1 MTAQNTL
8 VSDFAIAPTT
18 ALLALRHIN
27 TPCSRCKG
35 TGGYWYGSTST
46 WRKGVGGCAMTW
58 DVCDACWG
66 SGDAARHWT
75 DLRALQAGEDER
87 VNDEV
92 WSYFAHGI
100 GANLRGMVPALEAI
114 AGELERMSK
123 GRKTRPEWFFDACKI
138 LGKRLRSGLEA
149 GQKQRESNKPVSTP
163 SLGQL
168 HALWE
173 ACTKWRD
180 KVDPLCRESIY
191 QSDHVNLACPEL
203 GADVMEVLGY
213 ANHCDGCGERCGENE
228 CAKCKEE
235 RMPA

>member
-203 GADVMEVLGY
+203 AADVMEGL
-213 ANHCDGCGERCGENE
+213 
-228 CAKCKEE
+228 
-235 RMPA
+235 